1 MQNSYNRKK
10 GYVYFLLQTET
21 NMFKL
26 ILLLLMFSLSELNF
40 VSCCDEDTFNNT
52 AITMIGVRG
61 VDTITGCLAPVG
73 PLEKVSYIQ
82 IVNETVPVLYRGAVK
97 SLPLLVDL
105 ILENNGINDIV
116 PGAFYNLSKIYLMRL
131 RNNNLRVL
139 REGVFNHLPVSELNL
154 RNNSISVIE
163 PRAFDN
169 MPKLSIIILD
179 NNNVA
184 EWNSD
189 WFTNTPKINTLSF
202 KNNKIHYLPIR
213 SFQNI
218 RGFHD
223 VNGRNV
229 STSIYL
235 SDNQISEIDPHALQ
249 GLNVVGWLFL
259 NDNNI
264 KEIPENFLDPLMNI
278 EWLKLSF
285 NKLNCVPDKIIQKLP
300 TIAHYL
306 DGNPLTDEC
315 KAKLKQVS

>member
-1 MQNSYNRKK
+1 MYNKI
-10 GYVYFLLQTET
+10 V
-21 NMFKL
+21 
-26 ILLLLMFSLSELNF
+26 ILLLMYNLCELRLVYGCN
-40 VSCCDEDTFNNT
+40 EDTFNNT
-52 AITMIGVRG
+52 AVTVVGVRG
-61 VDTITGCLAPVG
+61 VDTVTGCIAPIG

-82 IVNETVPVLYRGAVK
+82 IVNETVPVLYKGAIK
-97 SLPLLVDL
+97 SLPHLVDL
-105 ILENNGINDIV
+105 ILENDGINDIM

-139 REGVFNHLPVSELNL
+139 REGVFNYLHVTELNL

-169 MPKLSIIILD
+169 MPRLSIIVLD
-179 NNNVA
+179 NNKIT
-184 EWNSD
+184 EWNGD

-202 KNNKIHYLPIR
+202 KENKIRHLPIR
-213 SFQNI
+213 SFHNI

-223 VNGRNV
+223 VNGRNL

-235 SDNQISEIDPHALQ
+235 SDNQISVIDPNALE

-264 KEIPENFLDPLMNI
+264 NDIPENLLDPLTHI

-285 NKLNCVPDKIIQKLP
+285 NKLNCVPDKILKKLP
-300 TIAHYL
+300 AVAHYL

-315 KAKLKQVS
+315 KTKLKQLNNES